1 MQHLRTQATLK
12 ADLSDKEELTGMIQ
26 SFKDLNRSAAW
37 KEMHVGVATQLRSKH
52 QSKSILKSSPPGR
65 GQSPG
70 ATKNKVIIFDES
82 QRLLSDS
89 SEEAERPQKEQTT
102 IQKQFPFYSSRSK
115 HGSSAAEGA
124 LRNKR
129 PVHVVPDEERKLR
142 SNRRETKARL
152 DSFGLLQKVDD
163 QARDLYDKLRIY
175 PKTHQDQAM

>member
-1 MQHLRTQATLK
+1 MQHLRTQASLK
-12 ADLSDKEELTGMIQ
+12 AELSDKEELTGIIQ
-26 SFKDLNRSAAW
+26 SFKDLNRSVAL
-37 KEMHVGVATQLRSKH
+37 KEMHFGMAKQLHSKH

-65 GQSPG
+65 VQSPG

-89 SEEAERPQKEQTT
+89 SEETERRQEEQTT

-115 HGSSAAEGA
+115 HGVSAAEGT

-129 PVHVVPDEERKLR
+129 PVHVASDEERQFR

-152 DSFGLLQKVDD
+152 DSLELLQRVDD
-163 QARDLYDKLRIY
+163 QARDLYDKVRIY
-175 PKTHQDQAM
+175 PKTNQDQAL

>member
-1 MQHLRTQATLK
+1 M
-12 ADLSDKEELTGMIQ
+12 SDKEELTGMIQ

-65 GQSPG
+65 VQSPG

-89 SEEAERPQKEQTT
+89 SEEAERPQDKKELTT

-115 HGSSAAEGA
+115 HGGSAAEGA

-129 PVHVVPDEERKLR
+129 PIRVIPDEERKR
-142 SNRRETKARL
+142 RNTRRETKARL

-175 PKTHQDQAM
+175 PKTH